1 MLSVKDVLTKN
12 VITTSLDT
20 PVREIAS
27 TMDEKRIGSVFIT
40 DVEGQVVGIVTESD
54 VVRKVVAGD
63 RIPYVTKAADV
74 MSFPLV
80 TIDVDESIYQAQE
93 LMDQKRILHLGVT
106 HEGKFVGMI
115 SIRDLI
121 HPYEHFERGA
131 SWV

>member
-1 MLSVKDVLTKN
+1 MLAVKDVLTKN
-12 VITTSLDT
+12 VVTITLDT

-27 TMDEKRIGSVFIT
+27 TMDEKRIGSVFVT

-63 RIPYVTKAADV
+63 RIPYVTKASEV
-74 MSFPLV
+74 MSAPLV
-80 TIDVDESIYQAQE
+80 TIDVNESIYQAQE

-121 HPYEHFERGA
+121 HPYEHFERGT